1 MQCGSF
7 AHADIPKQPLN
18 TMSKKTDSHTS
29 TILRVW
35 PIILLLFYG
44 WYFIAAAILAAGFK
58 TFDMNYVQ
66 YIPFHWQNF
75 DPTGSDFARS
85 CWAAMVL
92 SVTCL
97 VLAVFYVGKST
108 RMAWDYAIST
118 YIIHW
123 AITCIVSS
131 SFPTSWIW

>member
-1 MQCGSF
+1 
-7 AHADIPKQPLN
+7 
-18 TMSKKTDSHTS
+18 MSKKSDSHTS

-44 WYFIAAAILAAGFK
+44 WYFITSAILAAGFK
-58 TFDMNYVQ
+58 TFDMNYVR
-66 YIPFHWQNF
+66 YIPFDWQNF
-75 DPTGSDFARS
+75 DPIGSDFARS

-92 SVTCL
+92 SVACL
-97 VLAVFYVGKST
+97 VIAVYSVGKST

-118 YIIHW
+118 YIVHW
-123 AITCIVSS
+123 AITCIISN